1 MKKGVFCFIPLFA
14 VSNVFAGE
22 GIFSVGVS
30 GSIGTSPYI
39 GYKNEQDA
47 LPILQYQNDHFYIEG
62 LGGGVKLWQ
71 SQDQHQELFLGASY
85 SLHSFKARKSSD
97 ERMKRL
103 DNRKATVMADLTYN
117 IHTMYG
123 SLESTVSRDILGR
136 NKGVLATMQY
146 GIYWEIAPKLTINPA
161 VGLTYTN
168 AKYNRY
174 YYGVS
179 EIESLRSG
187 FKTYKPKR
195 SVQPHIE
202 LTASYDFTQHLR
214 AFVSV
219 RSEKIAKTI
228 RNSPIIDEKYQSQA
242 SLGILYSF

>member
-1 MKKGVFCFIPLFA
+1 MKKCVLSFIPFLA
-14 VSNVFAGE
+14 VSNAFAGE

-30 GSIGTSPYI
+30 GSVSTSPYI

-47 LPILQYQNDHFYIEG
+47 LPIIQYQNDRFYIGG

-71 SQDQHQELFLGASY
+71 SRDQHQELFLGVSY
-85 SLHSFKARKSSD
+85 SSHSFKAKKSSD

-103 DNRKATVMADLTYN
+103 NDRKATLTADLIYN
-117 IHTMYG
+117 IHTSYG
-123 SLESTVSRDILGR
+123 SLESTLSQDILGR
-136 NKGVLATMQY
+136 NKGVLATTQY
-146 GIYWEIAPKLTINPA
+146 GIHWEITPKLTIKPA

-168 AKYNRY
+168 AEYNRY

-187 FKTYKPKR
+187 FRTYKPKS
-195 SVQPHIE
+195 SVQPHLE
-202 LTASYDFTQHLR
+202 LTANYAFTQNLG

-219 RSEKIAKTI
+219 RSERIAATI

-242 SLGILYSF
+242 SLGILYNF